1 MSADDHPHSGFEVV
15 ITALTQKHVFLPVIA
30 VIVVWLGVANIDDL
44 VRLITTT
51 LAGLRGC
58 P

>member
-1 MSADDHPHSGFEVV
+1 MPEEEPSRSTLEVI
-15 ITALTQKHVFLPVIA
+15 ITALTQKHVFLPLIGVAI
-30 VIVVWLGVANIDDL
+30 IWLGVANIEDL
-44 VRLITTT
+44 VRIISTT

>member
-1 MSADDHPHSGFEVV
+1 MPADDRPRSVFEVA